1 MPKQV
6 VSYRLE
12 PALIDRIKQVS
23 QAQGCTATDIVCS
36 ALTAVLDG
44 PQPVQ
49 GVTGAL
55 PAVQPSNTLVVA
67 SEGTLAAYDANA
79 PQQDTRPGWIGRLFN
94 REENNPYTLALRASR
109 GE

>member
-1 MPKQV
+1 MVKRV

-12 PALIDRIKQVS
+12 SSLIDRIKQVS

-44 PQPVQ
+44 VQPVQ
-49 GVTGAL
+49 GATGNAPAL
-55 PAVQPSNTLVVA
+55 QPSSTLVVA
-67 SEGTLAAYDANA
+67 SEGMLSAYDANA
-79 PQQDTRPGWIGRLFN
+79 AQDARPGWMQRLFN
-94 REENNPYTLALRASR
+94 REESNPYTLAVRASR